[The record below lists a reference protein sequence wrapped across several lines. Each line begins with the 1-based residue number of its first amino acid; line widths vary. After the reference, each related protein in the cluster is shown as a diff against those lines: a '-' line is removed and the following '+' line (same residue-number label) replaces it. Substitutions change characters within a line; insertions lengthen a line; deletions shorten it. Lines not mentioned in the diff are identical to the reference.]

1 MDDWY
6 ESDFL
11 SHLHIESKEP
21 VVMILMRQE
30 THSYHKSHACCN
42 SYDKY
47 EAFGLPIH
55 GKYNDY
61 GSVIDIKNADDIIK
75 YLNTTELYNSDDENR
90 EKIKVSEETLEDFLE
105 SVGQEEIY
113 SEHGELITRMFINER
128 LYNLLIDNYKSR
140 TREDNGHIN
149 TYEKLF
155 DRKCMRFLQSI
166 PEAIENARI
175 FQSTCQTTLSNNMS
189 REEQYFH
196 GLAVPSFDNKL
207 EEFHSAWLSNFMR
220 HDDIVRYLLEQ
231 MYKNEGVRE
240 TYLEYLKELVF
251 FQYVLDSMRSGY
263 LVTSGTGRD
272 LREML
277 LQKLL
282 AEYIL
287 TRCNEYVT
295 NWREENIDDLTD
307 EQILSDEVA
316 DILWLRR

>member
-1 MDDWY
+1 MGDWY
-6 ESDFL
+6 ETDFL
-11 SHLHIESKEP
+11 SHLHIEGKEP
-21 VVMILMRQE
+21 VVMILMRQNQN
-30 THSYHKSHACCN
+30 SYHKSHACCN
-42 SYDKY
+42 SYSKY

-55 GKYNDY
+55 GKYNEY
-61 GSVIDIKNADDIIK
+61 GSVTDIKNTDDIIK
-75 YLNTTELYNSDDENR
+75 YLNTIELYNSDDEDR
-90 EKIKVSEETLEDFLE
+90 EKIKVSEENLEDFLE
-105 SVGQEEIY
+105 NVGQEEVY
-113 SEHGELITRMFINER
+113 SEYGELITRMFINER

-155 DRKCMRFLQSI
+155 ERKCMRFLKSI
-166 PEAIENARI
+166 PEDIENARI
-175 FQSTCQTTLSNNMS
+175 FGDEPRT
-189 REEQYFH
+189 EQYFH
-196 GLAVPSFDNKL
+196 GLAVPNFSNKL
-207 EEFHSAWLSNFMR
+207 EEFHSAWLSDFMR
-220 HDDIVRYLLEQ
+220 NDDIIKYLLEQ
-231 MYKNEGVRE
+231 MYKNEDVRE

-263 LVTSGTGRD
+263 LVISGTGGD
-272 LREML
+272 IREML

-307 EQILSDEVA
+307 EQILSDEVT